1 MVALGAVVLG
11 GSVLDGSDSS
21 RVEFRAE
28 GASAA
33 AATVT
38 ADPRGDSETYD
49 ESQNPTTTLGGS
61 GVTTASLTRDEWTRM
76 PEPTDG
82 VVAITQLDGKET
94 IATGIVVDGML
105 VTSASALGGAERVLI
120 HANGV
125 TNEVLV
131 RGHDP
136 FADLAVLVPVDDS
149 QDLVLGSGFV
159 TAAHA
164 PETEAVVL
172 LVASDGKP
180 QPILVGGH
188 IQAVDQRAT
197 TRSGRTVMGAMHTSA
212 RVPELGAGAAL
223 LDERGRVIGM
233 VIDVEDYLAV
243 ALPVARIQHI
253 GAEILRTGWPNPA
266 WVGIEGHTSTEG
278 ILITDLEAEGPAS
291 DCGLAEGDLITMVND
306 EPVTDMAELVDAVRK
321 AGPGTTVRLNVHTDE
336 NAWTAYLV
344 VGHREELETITAG
357 EAESD

>member
-1 MVALGAVVLG
+1 M
-11 GSVLDGSDSS
+11 SS
-21 RVEFRAE
+21 SGLKARRLLPPPSPQNAQ
-28 GASAA
+28 
-33 AATVT
+33 
-38 ADPRGDSETYD
+38 GDD
-49 ESQNPTTTLGGS
+49 ESNDESEHSTTTPGGS

-76 PEPTDG
+76 TEPTDG

-94 IATGIVVDGML
+94 IATGIVIDGIL

-125 TNEVLV
+125 MNEVLV

-149 QDLVLGSGFV
+149 QDLALGSGFV
-159 TAAHA
+159 TAPHA
-164 PETEAVVL
+164 PDTEDVVD

-180 QPILVGGH
+180 QPIVVRGH
-188 IQAVDQRAT
+188 ILAVGQRAT

-223 LDERGRVIGM
+223 LDEQGRVIGM

-243 ALPVARIQHI
+243 ALPVERIQRI
-253 GAEILRTGWPNPA
+253 AAEILQTGWPNPA
-266 WVGIEGHTSTEG
+266 WVGIEGHTSSEG
-278 ILITDLEAEGPAS
+278 ILITDLDAEGPAA

-306 EPVTDMAELVDAVRK
+306 EPVTDMAELVDAVRD
-321 AGPGTTVRLNVHTDE
+321 AGPGTTVRLNIHTDDNE
-336 NAWTAYLV
+336 WTAYLV